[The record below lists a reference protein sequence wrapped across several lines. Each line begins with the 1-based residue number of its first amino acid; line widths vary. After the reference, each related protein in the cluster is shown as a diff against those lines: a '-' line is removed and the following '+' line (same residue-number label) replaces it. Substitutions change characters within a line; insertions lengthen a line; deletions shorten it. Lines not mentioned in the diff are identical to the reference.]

1 MKMLSIVL
9 AGEDRDLA
17 QILDEIKKIKIAQI
31 HVELVA
37 LPNLKESLNRIR
49 PQLVIYGD
57 NGGVENIRQMIHSTK
72 QTFNDLP
79 WGVVTDG
86 TDVDSV
92 LNFFRMGAID
102 VLKNP
107 VESQDVKR
115 LIEKLVEFDNRKNQ
129 NGKDEQRN
137 LIAVFSTKGGV
148 GSTTIA
154 VNLAVELAK
163 QKAGKTL
170 LLDLVLQHGNV
181 ADFLNVPPQYTLLD
195 TIENFERLDSNLLEN
210 SLAKHE
216 LGFYVLPCP
225 KEPEEGDFM
234 TSQEMSEIFRF
245 FKGNFNYVIA
255 DLGHEFTKATI
266 SYLDLSDLIL
276 LVTTPDVPS
285 LYNTRSAFNTLK
297 KLGYGPEKV
306 KIILNR
312 HKMKGEIEAPVIQ
325 KTLQIGL
332 YSKLVDDPVNCL
344 AAANLGK
351 PLLVTAKNSEL
362 TKGFHELGSL
372 IIGEPTKKEKPHVP
386 S

>member
-1 MKMLSIVL
+1 MKTLSIIL

-17 QILDEIKKIKIAQI
+17 QVLDEIKKIKTAQI

-37 LPNLKESLNRIR
+37 LPSLKDELNRIR
-49 PQLVIYGD
+49 PQLVIYGA
-57 NGGVENIRQMIHSTK
+57 NSNAESVEQQIRSTK
-72 QTFNDLP
+72 QSFANLP
-79 WGVVTDG
+79 WAVVSDG
-86 TDVDSV
+86 TNVDTI

-107 VESQDVKR
+107 VEFQDVKR
-115 LIEKLVEFDNRKNQ
+115 LIEKLVELDNRNNQ
-129 NGKDEQRN
+129 NGKDEKRK
-137 LIAVFSTKGGV
+137 LVAVFSTKGGV

-163 QKAGKTL
+163 QKVGKIL

-181 ADFLNVPPQYTLLD
+181 ADFLDVLPQYTLMD

-210 SLAKHE
+210 SLVKHE

-225 KEPEEGDFM
+225 KEPEEGDFI
-234 TSQEMSEIFRF
+234 TSQEMSEIFYF
-245 FKGNFNYVIA
+245 FKANFNYVIA
-255 DLGHEFTKATI
+255 DLGHEFTKTTI
-266 SYLDLSDLIL
+266 SYLDIADSIL

-312 HKMKGEIEAPVIQ
+312 HKMKGEIDPSVIQ
-325 KTLQIGL
+325 KTLQTSL
-332 YSKLVDDPVNCL
+332 FSRLVDDPVNCL

-351 PLLVTAKNSEL
+351 ALLATAKGSEL
-362 TKGFHELGSL
+362 AKGFHELGTL
-372 IIGEPTKKEKPHVP
+372 IIGEPSKKEKNHVP

>member
-1 MKMLSIVL
+1 MKTLSIVL

-17 QILDEIKKIKIAQI
+17 QILDEIKKVKIAQV

-37 LPNLKESLNRIR
+37 VPNLKEGLNRIR
-49 PQLVIYGD
+49 PQLVIYGG
-57 NGGVENIRQMIHSTK
+57 NGNAESIQQTVRSTK
-72 QTFNDLP
+72 QSFNDLP
-79 WGVVTDG
+79 WAVVTDG
-86 TDVDSV
+86 TDVDTV

-102 VLKNP
+102 ILKNP
-107 VESQDVKR
+107 VETQDVKR
-115 LIEKLVEFDNRKNQ
+115 LIEKLIELENRKNQ
-129 NGKDEQRN
+129 NGKDEKRS

-148 GSTTIA
+148 GSTTIS

-163 QKAGKTL
+163 QKAGKIL
-170 LLDLVLQHGNV
+170 LLDLVLQHGNI
-181 ADFLNVPPQYTLLD
+181 ADFLDVPSQYTLID
-195 TIENFERLDSNLLEN
+195 TIENFERLDPNLLEN

-234 TSQEMSEIFRF
+234 TSQEMSEIFHF

-285 LYNTRSAFNTLK
+285 LYNARSAFNTLK

-312 HKMKGEIEAPVIQ
+312 HKMKGEIETTVIQ
-325 KTLQIGL
+325 KTLQTGL
-332 YSKLVDDPVNCL
+332 FSKLADDPANCL

-351 PLLVTAKNSEL
+351 PLLTTAKNSEL
-362 TKGFHELGSL
+362 AKGFHELSAL
-372 IIGEPTKKEKPHVP
+372 IIGEPAKQEKIHVP